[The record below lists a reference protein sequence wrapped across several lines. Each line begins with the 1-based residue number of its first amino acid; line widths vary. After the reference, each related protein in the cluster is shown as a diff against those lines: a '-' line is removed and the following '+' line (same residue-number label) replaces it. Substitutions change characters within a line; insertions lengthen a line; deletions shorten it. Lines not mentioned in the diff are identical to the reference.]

1 MEPVDIKL
9 IMPGAH
15 ADDVSFIQEFLV
27 LDPTKRM
34 SALTAL
40 TVHPYFI
47 TAPFPCST
55 WELILP
61 NLQLA
66 KKSAR
71 RKFIA
76 SVDDVLSLEF

>member
-15 ADDVSFIQEFLV
+15 ADDVAFIQEFLV
-27 LDPTKRM
+27 LDPAKRM
-34 SALTAL
+34 SALNAL
-40 TVHPYFI
+40 TVHPYFV
-47 TAPFPCST
+47 TVPFPCSP
-55 WELILP
+55 WELSLP
-61 NLQLA
+61 DSLPT
-66 KKSAR
+66 KKATR

>member
-15 ADDVSFIQEFLV
+15 ADDVAFIQEFLI

-34 SALTAL
+34 SASNALTA
-40 TVHPYFI
+40 HPYFV
-47 TAPFPCST
+47 TVPFPCSP
-55 WELILP
+55 WELRLP
-61 NLQLA
+61 DSLPT
-66 KKSAR
+66 KKAAR